1 MYFIYFNQ
9 KRIPN
14 ALKLSL
20 VTDTCNSFIWEVSHT
35 SQDLGVQGLR
45 FVTNMK
51 TA

>member
-1 MYFIYFNQ
+1 MFFIYFNQ

-20 VTDTCNSFIWEVSHT
+20 VTDTCNSFIWEVPHT
-35 SQDLGVQGLR
+35 LPRLGVQGLR
-45 FVTNMK
+45 FVANMK